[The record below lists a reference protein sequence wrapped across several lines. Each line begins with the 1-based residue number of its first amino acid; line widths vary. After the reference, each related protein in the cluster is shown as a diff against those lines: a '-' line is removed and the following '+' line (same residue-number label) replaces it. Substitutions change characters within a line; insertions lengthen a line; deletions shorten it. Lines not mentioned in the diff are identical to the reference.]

1 MESAPRPAEK
11 YMRPRL
17 DLFGALLTVSGF
29 TLLSRITGLMRET
42 LIARAF
48 GANLTTDAFNIA
60 FRIPNLLRRLCAEGA
75 FSQAFVPVLAE
86 FKNQYGQNA
95 TKALIDATATVLTWA
110 LALLCI
116 IGVAGAAWIVLAVAT
131 GLQQDAV
138 AFSAAVWMTRVMFPY
153 IALISLTALASGVLN
168 TYQHFS
174 LPASAPVLLNLS
186 FIVASLWIAPH
197 LQMPVYALAYA
208 VIVGGILQLAV
219 QIPALARL
227 RMLPKIGMNPLK
239 ALAHRGVKRI
249 LMKMAPAA
257 FAVSVS
263 QLSLIINTNI
273 ASRLAPGSVTWL
285 SYADRLMEFP
295 SALLGVALGTVLLPN
310 LAKAHAVSS
319 PKEYSALIDWGLRL
333 TLLLATPSAIALFI
347 YAEPLV
353 AVLYHYGRFDA
364 LDVAMVSR
372 ALAAYGA
379 GLVGLILIKILAPGF
394 YAKQD
399 IKTPVQIAL
408 LVLGITQACNL
419 FFVPYLA
426 HAGLSL
432 SIGIGASIN
441 ALLLLIGLRK
451 RGFYQPAPGWTKFLV
466 QLVLACGALTAVLLG
481 FRRYADWIALG
492 QTPMIRMFLLA
503 ASLITTAAL
512 YFGVL
517 WLSGFRYAAL
527 RTYSPVQ
534 PIQND

>member
-1 MESAPRPAEK
+1 
-11 YMRPRL
+11 MRPRL

-29 TLLSRITGLMRET
+29 TLLSRITGLIRET

-48 GANLTTDAFNIA
+48 GANLYTDAFNVA

-86 FKNQYGQNA
+86 FKNQYGRNA
-95 TKALIDATATVLTWA
+95 TKTLIDATATVLTWA
-110 LALLCI
+110 LVLLSI
-116 IGVAGAAWIVLAVAT
+116 AGVAGAAWIVLTVAT
-131 GLQQDAV
+131 GLKQDTA
-138 AFSAAVWMTRVMFPY
+138 AFSAAVWMTRIIFPY

-197 LQMPVYALAYA
+197 LQMPIYALACA
-208 VIVGGILQLAV
+208 VIAGGILQLAI
-219 QIPALARL
+219 QLPALARMQ
-227 RMLPKIGMNPLK
+227 MLPKIGMNPLR

-249 LMKMAPAA
+249 LMKMAPAT
-257 FAVSVS
+257 FAVSVA

-295 SALLGVALGTVLLPN
+295 SALLGVALGTILLPN
-310 LAKAHAVSS
+310 LAKAHAMTD
-319 PKEYSALIDWGLRL
+319 PAEYSALLDWGLRL
-333 TLLLATPSAIALFI
+333 TVLLATPSAIALLI

-353 AVLYHYGRFDA
+353 AALYHYGRFDA

-372 ALAAYGA
+372 ALAAYGV

-408 LVLGITQACNL
+408 LVLGITQVCNL
-419 FFVPYLA
+419 FSVPYLA

-441 ALLLLIGLRK
+441 ALLLLICLCKKGIYR
-451 RGFYQPAPGWTKFLV
+451 PAPGWTKFLI
-466 QLVLACGALTAVLLG
+466 QLVPACGLLTAALFG
-481 FRRYADWIALG
+481 FRRYVDWVALG
-492 QTPMIRMFLLA
+492 QTPLIRMMLLA
-503 ASLITTAAL
+503 ASLVSTAAL
-512 YFGVL
+512 YFGAL
-517 WLSGFRYAAL
+517 WLTGFKYAAL
-527 RTYSPVQ
+527 RTCSPVRY
-534 PIQND
+534 D